1 MELKQL
7 EHFAAVARIN
17 HISKAAESLYITQ
30 SALSKSIMK
39 LEEEIGFPLFQRN
52 RNRIE
57 LNQNGREFLEYA
69 LRVLREQEA
78 LEEFCEKTRQRG
90 RPLRFI
96 SADDYA
102 YRHLIPSLC
111 AHYPELEI
119 RHDIVAEAELLEQ
132 LISYKAA
139 AAIVTAISNDP
150 RVTTLPLFC
159 ERASMIVPEGHRLYN
174 RESLCLRD
182 LNGETIVFSRS
193 DAREAMQVFQRYKRL
208 GVNIK
213 LRYVEEWMMYTNAI
227 HHEKQLVGASNI
239 SIKYLPPNP
248 NSKNLLITDD
258 IPGLTVY
265 HFYFAFA
272 SSCRS
277 MGDLYLKLK
286 SVL

>member
-7 EHFAAVARIN
+7 EHFAAVARLN

-52 RNRIE
+52 KNRVE
-57 LNQNGREFLEYA
+57 LNQNGREFLQYA
-69 LRVLREQEA
+69 LRVLGEQEA
-78 LEEFCEKTRQRG
+78 LEEFCQQTRQRG

-102 YRHLIPSLC
+102 YRHLIPSLN

-119 RHDIVAEAELLEQ
+119 QHDIVEEGELLKQ
-132 LISYKAA
+132 LICHKAA
-139 AAIVTAISNDP
+139 AAITTVATNDP
-150 RVTTLPLFC
+150 RVSILPLFS
-159 ERASMIVPEGHRLYN
+159 ERASIIVPEGHRLYDK
-174 RESLCLRD
+174 ETLTLRD
-182 LNGETIVFSRS
+182 LDGETIVFSRS
-193 DAREAMQVFQRYKRL
+193 DAREAMQTFQGYKRL
-208 GVNIK
+208 GVNIR
-213 LRYVEEWMMYTNAI
+213 LRYVEEWMMYTNGI
-227 HHEKQLVGASNI
+227 HNTRQLVGSSTI
-239 SIKYLPPNP
+239 SIKYLPPAP
-248 NSKNLLITDD
+248 NSKNLLIVDD

-272 SSCRS
+272 RDCRS

-286 SVL
+286 AVL